1 MPLEVN
7 DQSYDVTKWV
17 SFAGKQVLF
26 LVIYIT
32 VYRNSPLS
40 CKGQVLCV
48 FANSENTCI
57 PIECCELLTSI
68 L

>member
-7 DQSYDVTKWV
+7 DQSYDVSKWV

-26 LVIYIT
+26 CG
-32 VYRNSPLS
+32 R
-40 CKGQVLCV
+40 QVVCV
-48 FANSENTCI
+48 FTNSSNTCI